1 MLWNNEKISNYII
14 LLLISLQNLRVNI
27 FSFSFI
33 LRLSDYNYFIRFIT
47 DIKDASNSRSL
58 L

>member
-1 MLWNNEKISNYII
+1 MLCNNEKISNYII

-33 LRLSDYNYFIRFIT
+33 LRLSDYNYFIT